1 MFWLTLYNK
10 NNLKMSQIESL
21 TRDYNVDRQDN
32 TILVI
37 TQSKTKRHLS
47 EDITSTERG
56 KFDYN

>member
-1 MFWLTLYNK
+1 
-10 NNLKMSQIESL
+10 MSQIESL
-21 TRDYNVDRQDN
+21 ARDYNVDRQDN

-37 TQSKTKRHLS
+37 TQSKTKRQLS

>member
-1 MFWLTLYNK
+1 MFWLTLY

-21 TRDYNVDRQDN
+21 ARDYNVDRQDN

-37 TQSKTKRHLS
+37 TQSKTKRQLS

>member
-1 MFWLTLYNK
+1 
-10 NNLKMSQIESL
+10 MSQIESL
-21 TRDYNVDRQDN
+21 ARDYNVDRQDN

-37 TQSKTKRHLS
+37 TQSKTKRRLS

>member
-1 MFWLTLYNK
+1 MFWLTLY

-21 TRDYNVDRQDN
+21 ARDYNVDRQDN

-37 TQSKTKRHLS
+37 TQSKTKRRLS